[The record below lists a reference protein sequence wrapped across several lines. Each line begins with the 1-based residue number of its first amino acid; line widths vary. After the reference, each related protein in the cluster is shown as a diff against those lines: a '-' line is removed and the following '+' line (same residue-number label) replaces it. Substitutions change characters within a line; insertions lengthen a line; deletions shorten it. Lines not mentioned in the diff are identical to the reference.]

1 MKALNPYSFLLALAL
16 AGTLTGCATQST
28 KAADVA
34 DSVRASLDTAGFK
47 DVSVNQDRVK
57 GVVTLG
63 GHVTQEA
70 DKAQAESIAK
80 SLAGAQVVANQI
92 EVIPVGVESD
102 AKKMNSDLDKAIEHN
117 LEAALIQAKLND
129 HVKYS
134 VKNHVVTLSG
144 DVASQAV
151 RAQAQDVAAAVL
163 NVQQVVNELQIKAQ
177 KASSTK

>member
-1 MKALNPYSFLLALAL
+1 MKALPVLVSPGTG
-16 AGTLTGCATQST
+16 AGGALTGCATQST
-28 KAADVA
+28 KAADVT

-47 DVSVNQDRVK
+47 DVSVKEDQAK

-63 GHVTQEA
+63 GHVTQDA

-80 SLAGAQVVANQI
+80 SLAGAQVVSNQI

-102 AKKMNSDLDKAIEHN
+102 AKKVNSDLDKAIEHN
-117 LEAALIQAKLND
+117 LDAALIQAKLHDN
-129 HVKYS
+129 VKYS

-144 DVASQAV
+144 EVTSQAA
-151 RAQAQDVAAAVL
+151 RTQAQDLAAAVL
-163 NVQQVVNELQIKAQ
+163 NVQQVVNELQVKAQ